1 MVLNNDEKKLLYWQL
16 TVEGKD
22 VMEIPDAG
30 YEASAKSDKYNRFT
44 TFVREFIERTV
55 NGQDTGLG
63 FFKSEK
69 PFPAIS
75 EGSTHEK
82 WWKQAMDLGSGKLSA
97 SFNLPTIEEPKKE
110 DVTAV
115 MNAFLPAYRAIKEN
129 FDRRPFWHWF
139 TQHDQYTAE
148 RDSLK
153 ALRGIMMSLA
163 QTHSGAIAGYL
174 EKYCDELTGSGRN
187 LDNRKE
193 LLAAMRNGTDLKL
206 YDDYVEDLPLKPQ
219 IQDGLANELANEVKN
234 QYADANMEALEN
246 DEIVFS
252 PEDIKASDNA
262 LDTDDF
268 KDFNELLN
276 NDGDLEFSA
285 PDGIAIADNF
295 DSELEHRAND
305 KEPVDDMKKERLN
318 VKEVAENVHFN
329 HTERIDDKKPLQ
341 IDAPSAN
348 L

>member
-30 YEASAKSDKYNRFT
+30 YEASGKSGKYDRFT
-44 TFVREFIERTV
+44 TFVREFVERTV
-55 NGQDTGLG
+55 NGQDIGIS
-63 FFKSEK
+63 FFKSDK
-69 PFPAIS
+69 RFPAIS
-75 EGSTHEK
+75 EGSTHK
-82 WWKQAMDLGSGKLSA
+82 NWWKQAMDLGSGKLYA
-97 SFNLPTIEEPKKE
+97 SLKLPTIENPKKE
-110 DVTAV
+110 EVTAV

-153 ALRGIMMSLA
+153 ALKGIMMSLA
-163 QTHSGAIAGYL
+163 KTHSGAIDGYL

-193 LLAAMRNGTDLKL
+193 LLAAMRNGEDLKL
-206 YDDYVEDLPLKPQ
+206 YDDYVEELPLKPQ
-219 IQDGLANELANEVKN
+219 IIDGSANEIANEAEN
-234 QYADANMEALEN
+234 QRADANMEALEN
-246 DEIVFS
+246 DGIVFN
-252 PEDIKASDNA
+252 PEDIKSSDNT

-268 KDFNELLN
+268 KDLNELLN
-276 NDGDLEFSA
+276 SDGDLDLNENIIANDGSE
-285 PDGIAIADNF
+285 PDRMSLFIPDLDDN
-295 DSELEHRAND
+295 AND
-305 KEPVDDMKKERLN
+305 KKDLSPI
-318 VKEVAENVHFN
+318 VKE
-329 HTERIDDKKPLQ
+329 DSLS
-341 IDAPSAN
+341 PSKSIN

>member
-1 MVLNNDEKKLLYWQL
+1 MVLNKDEKKLLYWQL

-30 YEASAKSDKYNRFT
+30 YEASTKSGKYDRFT

-55 NGQDTGLG
+55 NGQDIGLS
-63 FFKSEK
+63 FFKSDK
-69 PFPAIS
+69 RFPAIS

-82 WWKQAMDLGSGKLSA
+82 WWKQAIDLGNGKLSA
-97 SFNLPTIEEPKKE
+97 SLNLPTIEDPKKE
-110 DVTAV
+110 EVTAV

-129 FDRRPFWHWF
+129 FNKRPFWHWF

-153 ALRGIMMSLA
+153 ALKGIMMSLA
-163 QTHSGAIAGYL
+163 KTHSGAIDGYL
-174 EKYCDELTGSGRN
+174 EKYCDELTGSGRT

-193 LLAAMRNGTDLKL
+193 LLAAMRNGEDLKL
-206 YDDYVEDLPLKPQ
+206 YDDYVEELPLKPQ
-219 IQDGLANELANEVKN
+219 ILDGIANELVNEVEN

-246 DEIVFS
+246 DEILFN
-252 PEDIKASDNA
+252 PDDIKASDNT

-268 KDFNELLN
+268 KDLNELLDSDDDLDLN
-276 NDGDLEFSA
+276 ENIISDDGTEPDRMSLFIPDLDESF
-285 PDGIAIADNF
+285 
-295 DSELEHRAND
+295 ND
-305 KEPVDDMKKERLN
+305 KKELSPI
-318 VKEVAENVHFN
+318 VEADSLSSSKS
-329 HTERIDDKKPLQ
+329 I
-341 IDAPSAN
+341 N